1 MNIHIAHAAHQRINI
16 FTAADLTNQDKTLAE
31 CGVKNEDCTELT
43 TQQRK
48 RKKKRLNFSGQRGKG
63 NKKRMSFK
71 SPQEITSMQ
80 EEVI

>member
-16 FTAADLTNQDKTLAE
+16 FTADLTNQDKTLAE